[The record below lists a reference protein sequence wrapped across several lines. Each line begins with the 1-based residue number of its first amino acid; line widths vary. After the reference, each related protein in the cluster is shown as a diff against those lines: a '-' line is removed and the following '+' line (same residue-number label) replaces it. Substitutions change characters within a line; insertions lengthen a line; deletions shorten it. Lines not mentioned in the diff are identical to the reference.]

1 MTEEEGR
8 VGINSELIGS
18 YRIFK
23 KCITVEFVQYPR
35 PPGRDL
41 KRLSKKNCI
50 IEF

>member
-23 KCITVEFVQYPR
+23 KCITVEFVLHPP

-41 KRLSKKNCI
+41 KRLSKKHCI